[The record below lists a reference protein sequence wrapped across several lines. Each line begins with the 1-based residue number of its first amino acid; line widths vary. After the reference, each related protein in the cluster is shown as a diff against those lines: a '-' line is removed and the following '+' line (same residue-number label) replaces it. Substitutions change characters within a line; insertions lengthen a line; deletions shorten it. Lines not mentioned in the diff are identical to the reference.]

1 MSVPTCDH
9 LKEDG
14 VFCNSPA
21 LNGRHY
27 CYFHLNLRGRR
38 LKSAR
43 ARRRGDNPALN
54 LPFPEDMHAVQVSL
68 AEILWAIA
76 ERRIDHKAAGLML
89 YTLQQASTN
98 LNQTPRWH
106 GEREAVPSGRPLRAL
121 NLPDL
126 EKRFGL
132 PDDVDLDADPEADPA
147 ENIGC
152 PTPAG
157 VAGVGLCVGGQHPP
171 SVGKCGTDDECP
183 NPSTSVATEACPP
196 VATSPDRVPFPED
209 EVEALE
215 MTLAEQMEFFS
226 HCMQYGI
233 LGDEDK
239 VKMNWLRAKRAGLLD
254 LTEEDREKHAAY
266 ELMAQPPRSRAQDAA

>member
-21 LNGRHY
+21 LHGRKF

-38 LKSAR
+38 LKAAR

-68 AEILWAIA
+68 AEILWALA

-132 PDDVDLDADPEADPA
+132 PDDTDLDADPEAYPPPENLPQSVILSEERSDGSKDPFVSPEISA
-147 ENIGC
+147 L
-152 PTPAG
+152 A
-157 VAGVGLCVGGQHPP
+157 A
-171 SVGKCGTDDECP
+171 SVGTDVC
-183 NPSTSVATEACPP
+183 
-196 VATSPDRVPFPED
+196 SPKADSHDRVPFPED

-215 MTLAEQMEFFS
+215 MTLAEQLEFFS

-233 LGDEDK
+233 VGDEDK

-254 LTEEDREKHAAY
+254 LTEEDRENHAAY
-266 ELMAQPPRSRAQDAA
+266 ELMAQRSRSRAQDAA